1 MHYDGS
7 FTMAATQ
14 TATIRGIDIA
24 TYLVKDAERAKKF
37 YTDVMGLTMT
47 QDYGPSGGEFAFPD
61 GTAFGLYKLDNG
73 EWSASGWVLF
83 NVDDARAAA
92 DYYRSKG
99 AKIHEHLEDT
109 PVCVM
114 AFGEDSEGNNF
125 ILHQRKNGRD

>member
-1 MHYDGS
+1 
-7 FTMAATQ
+7 MATATQ
-14 TATIRGIDIA
+14 TAIRGIDIS

-37 YTDVMGLTMT
+37 YSEVMDLKMT
-47 QDYGPSGGEFAFPD
+47 QDYGPSGGEFTFAD
-61 GTAFGLYKLDNG
+61 GTTFGLYKMDDG
-73 EWSASGWVLF
+73 SWSASGWVLF

-99 AKIHEHLEDT
+99 AKINEHIEDT

-114 AFGEDSEGNNF
+114 AFGEDSEGNAF